1 MKYDL
6 IHYAVFVSI
15 KLFVVWVSKDF
26 YLSIKKSLE
35 YLIKIKL
42 AVGSQVAYL
51 FILSIAV

>member
-15 KLFVVWVSKDF
+15 KLFVVWVSK
-26 YLSIKKSLE
+26 E

-51 FILSIAV
+51 FILSIVV